1 MLFVILYIVNNFN
14 KMYKNNKLTILILPA
29 FLLWAYGLNHVYI
42 INKLSGNSNIE
53 SYKKKLSQ
61 SYMKTSIVKSDITS
75 YIIDQ
80 NNAKENQLHWL
91 SSVNG
96 VYYIDVDKIK
106 RMNFEDL
113 DIDNEFLVFLYL
125 YIKST

>member
-1 MLFVILYIVNNFN
+1 
-14 KMYKNNKLTILILPA
+14 
-29 FLLWAYGLNHVYI
+29 
-42 INKLSGNSNIE
+42 
-53 SYKKKLSQ
+53 
-61 SYMKTSIVKSDITS
+61 MKTSIVKSDITS
-75 YIIDQ
+75 YI
-80 NNAKENQLHWL
+80 NKRYANENELYWL

-96 VYYIDVDKIK
+96 VYYIDVGKIK

>member
-1 MLFVILYIVNNFN
+1 MIIMKKKLFEQA
-14 KMYKNNKLTILILPA
+14 KK
-29 FLLWAYGLNHVYI
+29 
-42 INKLSGNSNIE
+42 NIE